1 MVEAVSAAPA
11 PPVNL
16 AERLAKVCVAMRP
29 ELEVSRHVFRGQ
41 PGYLLRDPITFQTHH
56 LNETDYQIVSEL
68 TPDRML
74 RNVFERLQA
83 GGVLAAESE
92 ESFYRF
98 IVGLNQRGLLSLP
111 VSDGQQLYARY
122 ERRKALERQAG
133 PMRYLFYRVPLLRP
147 DDFLQQTVKW
157 LRPFFSRAAFLL
169 WLFCAIASFFVLW
182 ARWDDFCNPLGS
194 MLALQ
199 NLPMLWVLLVG
210 LKIAHEFGH
219 AYACKHYGGRVPEM
233 GAYFVLL
240 TPCAYVDA
248 SAAWGFPRRLER
260 IIVSMAGMY
269 VESILAMGALA
280 IWCLTEPSFVNSAA
294 HYAMVLSTVVTVG
307 FNINPLM
314 KFDGYFV
321 LTDIL
326 EIPNLAQQA
335 KAETVG
341 LMRRW
346 SLGTP
351 YESPHRPGVRYG
363 LIAYGAASSAYKV
376 LVTLGICTMLALT
389 VPVAGVGFALLYAVG
404 AIRDSGR
411 QVRDFLKSSAAAP
424 SQRRRVF
431 AVVGGLGVLGP
442 TLLLLT
448 PVPLSRKAV
457 GIVAREYDRVLR
469 AEADGFVRELSVQ
482 KGESLAPGATLATLE
497 NAELVALF
505 KSRAAECDRL
515 RYELRGALQSDHA
528 GALAAEARFIQA
540 ERELA
545 DAERRFDSLVIRTP
559 DGGEVTNIARLEDT
573 GRFIHLGEPIAEIG
587 RGRWVVRALLNADGY
602 LAAQP
607 VVGQPVAARLNGEAG
622 TELTGGILRVAAA
635 GDRRVDDAALTHLG
649 GGEIAVQ
656 GETMEAV
663 EPFYEVTI
671 ALDQPGVALRHG
683 MTVQVKFAPRTDV
696 LGMRIYRSALRFL
709 NRLRASV

>member
-1 MVEAVSAAPA
+1 MSAAPP
-11 PPVNL
+11 PPVKL

-56 LNETDYQIVSEL
+56 LNETDYRIVSEL

-74 RNVFERLQA
+74 RDVLERLVT
-83 GGVLAAESE
+83 GDVLAAENE

-98 IVGLNQRGLLSLP
+98 VVGLNQRGLLSLP

-122 ERRKALERQAG
+122 ERRKAMERQAG

-147 DDFLQQTVKW
+147 DDFLQRTVKW
-157 LRPFFSRAAFLL
+157 FRPLFSRTAFLL
-169 WLFCAIASFFVLW
+169 WLVSALASFVVLW
-182 ARWDDFCNPLGS
+182 SRWDDFCNPLGS

-248 SAAWGFPRRLER
+248 SAAWGFPRRWER
-260 IIVSMAGMY
+260 IVVSLAGMY
-269 VESILAMGALA
+269 VESMLAMAALV
-280 IWCLTEPSFVNSAA
+280 IWCVTEPSFINSAA
-294 HYAMVLSTVVTVG
+294 HYAMVLSTVVTIG

-335 KAETVG
+335 KSETVG
-341 LMRRW
+341 LVRRW
-346 SLGTP
+346 ALGTP
-351 YESPHRPGVRYG
+351 HESPHRPGVRHG
-363 LIAYGAASSAYKV
+363 LITFGIASSAYKV

-389 VPVAGVGFALLYAVG
+389 VPVAGVGFALLYAVS
-404 AIRDSGR
+404 AIRDSVR
-411 QVRDFLKSSAAAP
+411 QVRDFLKNSAAVP

-431 AVVGGLGVLGP
+431 AVVGGLGVLAP
-442 TLLLLT
+442 ALLLLT
-448 PVPLSRKAV
+448 PVPLARKAV
-457 GIVAREYDRVLR
+457 GIVAREDDRVLR
-469 AEADGFVRELSVQ
+469 AEADGFVRELSVRE
-482 KGESLAPGATLATLE
+482 GDSVAPGTTLASLE

-505 KSRAAECDRL
+505 KGRAAECERI
-515 RYELRGALQSDHA
+515 RYELRGALQTDHA
-528 GALAAEARFIQA
+528 EASAAEARLAQA

-545 DAERRFDSLVIRTP
+545 DAERRLNALVIRAP
-559 DGGEVTNIARLEDT
+559 DGGEVTNIARLEDN
-573 GRFIHLGEPIAEIG
+573 GRFIRVGEPVAEIG
-587 RGRWVVRALLNADGY
+587 RGAWVVRALLSADGY
-602 LAAQP
+602 AAAQP
-607 VVGQPVAARLNGEAG
+607 VVGQKIEARLNGESG
-622 TELTGGILRVAAA
+622 IVLTGSILRVAAA

-649 GGEIAVQ
+649 GGDIAVH

-671 ALDQPGVALRHG
+671 ALDQPDLALRHG
-683 MTVQVKFAPRTDV
+683 MTAQVKFPPRTDA
-696 LGMRIYRSALRFL
+696 LGLRMYRGALRFL